1 MLYYDEK
8 NLVNEKILHTSC
20 KNVLPLRPKSFRGV
34 CKKQTEIIPIEPDP
48 DNTGVGIKTA
58 VAGQFSSSCYLIKPL
73 FRVSGFKFQA
83 LNLKF

>member
-1 MLYYDEK
+1 MLYHYEK

-34 CKKQTEIIPIEPDP
+34 CESQTENIPIEPDP
-48 DNTGVGIKTA
+48 DYTGVGIKTA

-73 FRVSGFKFQA
+73 FRDSVFRFWT
-83 LNLKF
+83 